1 MKTAVSRIAG
11 RRTDLFVHGAWRKP
25 SAGRYFASYDP
36 SAGAPWYEAADG
48 GEADVDA
55 AVGAAA
61 QALRDAAWNGITPTR
76 RGDLMRRLAGL
87 IDDNKEH
94 LAQLETRDNGK
105 IIAETRAQTGYLSD
119 YFNYFAGM
127 ADKVHGEVLPI
138 NKTGML
144 NFTVREPVGVVGV
157 IVPWNSPLSIL
168 ATALAPCLA
177 VGNTVVAKPSEHT
190 PASALAMAELCME
203 AGFPAGVFN
212 VVTGFG
218 ESAGQALT
226 RHPGVAKIAFT
237 GGTDTG
243 RKVASNAAA
252 NLIPCALELGGKSP
266 HVIFDDADPERAVNG
281 VVAGVFAAAGQ
292 TCVAGSRCFVQ
303 ESVYDRI
310 VERVAARA
318 REVRIGHPFDESVQL
333 GPLALRAQLE
343 KVERYVQ
350 YGLDEGAT
358 LAAGGERP
366 AIDGNGWYFRP
377 TVFAGA
383 RNDMKIARDE
393 IFGPVVCMISFG
405 DEADLIAQA
414 NDSVYGLAAGVWTR
428 DIDRALRFARAVD
441 AGTVWVN
448 TYRSASFVSPAGGFK
463 WSGYGKHNGFEAIR
477 EFTRVKSV
485 VIDHSG
491 LGRDAFVIQLK

>member
-1 MKTAVSRIAG
+1 MKTTVSRIAG
-11 RRTDLFVHGAWRKP
+11 QCTGLFVHGAWRKP
-25 SAGRYFASYDP
+25 TAGRYFASYDP
-36 SAGAPWYEAADG
+36 STGAPWYEAADG

-55 AVGAAA
+55 AVKAAA
-61 QALRDAAWNGITPTR
+61 QALRDAAWNGLTPTR
-76 RGDLMRRLAGL
+76 RGDLMRRLASL
-87 IDDNKEH
+87 IDHNKED
-94 LAQLETRDNGK
+94 LAQMETRDNGK
-105 IIAETRAQTGYLSD
+105 IIGETRAQAGYLPD

-138 NKTGML
+138 NKPGML
-144 NFTVREPVGVVGV
+144 NFTVREPLGVVGV

-190 PASALAMAELCME
+190 SASALALAELCMQ

-212 VVTGFG
+212 VVTGRG

-226 RHPGVAKIAFT
+226 RHPGIAKLAFT

-243 RKVASNAAA
+243 RKIASNAAA
-252 NLIPCALELGGKSP
+252 NLVPCMLELGGKSP

-292 TCVAGSRCFVQ
+292 TCVAGSRCFVH
-303 ESVYDRI
+303 EGVYDDI
-310 VERVAARA
+310 VDRVAARA
-318 REVRIGHPFDESVQL
+318 RAIRIGRPADPDTQL
-333 GPLALRAQLE
+333 GPLALQSQLE
-343 KVERYVQ
+343 KVQSYVQ
-350 YGLDEGAT
+350 YGLDEGAA
-358 LAAGGERP
+358 LAAGGGRP
-366 AIDGNGWYFRP
+366 AIEGDGWYFQP
-377 TVFAGA
+377 TVFSAA

-393 IFGPVVCMISFG
+393 IFGPVVCMIAFR

-491 LGRDAFVIQLK
+491 LSRDAFVIQLK